1 MTWIR
6 HFLPFI
12 TRAHRFV
19 YLASGGWIGGS
30 LFGMRFLLLG
40 NVGRRSGSHH
50 QTPIL
55 YVPDGERLV
64 LAGSNAGQDRHPAW
78 WLNLQEHPEATVQA
92 GRHKFAVKARQASSE
107 EAPRLWA
114 LLQESYGWF
123 ENYREATDR
132 EIPLVVLD
140 PTETACRSSTSS
152 I

>member
-12 TRAHRFV
+12 TRVHHFI
-19 YLASGGWIGGS
+19 YLTSGGWIGGW

-40 NVGRRSGSHH
+40 NIGRRSGAHYL
-50 QTPIL
+50 TPIL

-64 LAGSNAGQDRHPAW
+64 LVGSNAGQDRHPAW
-78 WLNLQEHPEATVQA
+78 WLNLQAHPGTTVQA
-92 GRHKFAVKARQASSE
+92 GRRRFAVTARQASGE

-123 ENYREATDR
+123 ESYREATDR

-152 I
+152 M